1 MDKLQQKGLDLKTSG
16 NSQTTIEEVQRL
28 LRSIGEN
35 ETASNLKNLI
45 DFGKHLTLENVTCTL
60 KEKCNKGENL

>member
-16 NSQTTIEEVQRL
+16 NSRATIEEVQHL

-35 ETASNLKNLI
+35 ETASDLKKLL
-45 DFGKHLTLENVTCTL
+45 DFGKHLTLFNYFRLFIGSLFRQWV
-60 KEKCNKGENL
+60 

>member
-1 MDKLQQKGLDLKTSG
+1 MDKLKQKGLDLRTSG
-16 NSQTTIEEVQRL
+16 DSQTTIEEVQRL

-35 ETASNLKNLI
+35 ETASNLKNLL
-45 DFGKHLTLENVTCTL
+45 DYGKHLTLGNVTCTI